1 MISKYHIVGVS
12 KHHVDLRMD
21 KYIEAVSAFSE
32 KFGEFSVST
41 KEGVAWDGKAAS
53 ILFSAAVEKVKAA
66 EGLQDQLEENG
77 YWLFLNIDGT
87 VDISDFYTFADD
99 FPKWGVEYVVGYCKL
114 NNLEC
119 NYGEEQS

>member
-1 MISKYHIVGVS
+1 MTSKYHIVGVS

-41 KEGVAWDGKAAS
+41 KEGVAWWGKT
-53 ILFSAAVEKVKAA
+53 A
-66 EGLQDQLEENG
+66 EGLQDQLEISG

-99 FPKWGVEYVVGYCKL
+99 FPKWAVGYVVGYCKL

-119 NYGEEQS
+119 SYGEEQN